1 MWNRPALLL
10 WVSVRIRKGP
20 GKRGFSIAVPLPL
33 FLLTQWT
40 DMAEDALLLARL
52 VPAVRRN
59 LSRYAVFPFLTAL
72 RRFEEELRR
81 CGPEEIAEIDVES
94 AGGQAVRVRCVLK

>member
-10 WVSVRIRKGP
+10 WVSVRIRNGP
-20 GKRGFSIAVPLPL
+20 GKRGFSLGVPLPL

-52 VPAVRRN
+52 VPG
-59 LSRYAVFPFLTAL
+59 LSRHLNRYAVFPVLTAL
-72 RRFEEELRR
+72 RRFEAELRR
-81 CGPEEIAEIDVES
+81 TGPEEIADIDVES
-94 AGGQAVRVRCVLK
+94 PCGQAVRVQCVLK